1 MTKRAPASPRLAWL
15 WIAVAAIAPFL
26 PTLSHQFTFDDV
38 GLVRHNPAVW
48 HPRPSGAWTT
58 PYWPDRPAAGL
69 YRPWITFSYWL
80 NARLLGSAPAG
91 FRLVN
96 LLLHAGVTLLFWL
109 LLRRLFPARRGPALA
124 AALLFAVHPLHVE
137 AIVSIIGRA
146 ELWAAFWGL
155 AAILIA
161 LPPSTDSSR
170 AHASR
175 RNQPALR
182 IAAAAVIF
190 LLALWSK
197 ESAAGLL
204 LLPAALV
211 LGRRREFPRVE
222 AGAGSTRRHWMLV
235 LAAGG
240 LALLFAFLIRS
251 RVLGHIW
258 GLEPPSLA
266 DNALA
271 HVGTV
276 ERVLSAF
283 GLQWILI
290 GRLLFPWPLAADHS
304 YPQLVPSSSWM
315 LAGGAL
321 ALLGAAAL
329 WWSWRRRDHEVLSGW
344 AILLGGGMVTANVI
358 VPVGTILAERLA
370 YLPSAGALWL
380 LAVLGFRLHERLAG
394 DGASRASAASA
405 RSAAGISAPGRA
417 LRWLVPALALAWG
430 GLLIG
435 RSLTRGAV
443 WKDDLALFR
452 ATVLDSPRSAKAW
465 ANLAVA
471 LLEQNDLEGSLE
483 ASGRS
488 LGLLP
493 GYPPACEVRATA
505 LTRLQRPLEAVEL
518 LRPALR
524 DPRPRARSL
533 IELGNAYLSL
543 GEGASAESAFAA
555 AARHRPAHDLHVL
568 VGRASALALQKRWD
582 ASEAA
587 WSRAAAAAPT
597 NADVR
602 RSWGY
607 ALWQSGSPD
616 RAESLYRE
624 LLRERPADVA
634 VRNDL
639 AWFLARTGRD
649 REEALFHAR
658 AAFASSPTD
667 DHTGTLLLTLARARG
682 CAAARAWADSITM
695 HRPEARPALDRAL
708 EELCPPSSEASRL
721 GP

>member
-1 MTKRAPASPRLAWL
+1 MTKRSPALPRLAWL

-26 PTLSHQFTFDDV
+26 PTLTHQFTFDDG
-38 GLVRHNPAVW
+38 GLVRDNPAVW
-48 HPRPSGAWTT
+48 NASPSAAWTT
-58 PYWPDRPAAGL
+58 PYWPDRPIAGL

-80 NARLLGSAPAG
+80 NARLLGPAPAG
-91 FRLVN
+91 FRAVN

-109 LLRRLFPARRGPALA
+109 LLRRLFPSRSGPALA

-155 AAILIA
+155 AAILLA
-161 LPPSTDSSR
+161 LPPSAESSR

-175 RNQPALR
+175 RNRPGLR
-182 IAAAAVIF
+182 IAAAAVLF

-204 LLPAALV
+204 LLPAALL
-211 LGRRREFPRVE
+211 LGRRREPSRVE
-222 AGAGSTRRHWMLV
+222 AGADPARRHWMLV
-235 LAAGG
+235 LAAGV
-240 LALLFAFLIRS
+240 LALLFAFLVRS
-251 RVLGHIW
+251 RVLGQVW

-271 HVGTV
+271 HVGTA

-283 GLQWILI
+283 GMQWLLI
-290 GRLLFPWPLAADHS
+290 GRLFVPWPLAADHS
-304 YPQLVPSSSWM
+304 YPQLVPSSGWM
-315 LAGGAL
+315 LAGGVL
-321 ALLGAAAL
+321 SFLGAAAL
-329 WWSWRRRDHEVLSGW
+329 WWSWRRRDHELLSGW
-344 AILLGGGMVTANVI
+344 AIILGGGAVTANVI

-380 LAVLGFRLHERLAG
+380 LAVLGSRLHQRLAG
-394 DGASRASAASA
+394 GGAGRASAANA
-405 RSAAGISAPGRA
+405 RSAAGMPSPGRA

-430 GLLIG
+430 GLLVG
-435 RSLTRGAV
+435 RSITRGAV
-443 WKDDLALFR
+443 WRDDLALFQ

-471 LLEQNDLEGSLE
+471 RLEQEDLEGSLD

-488 LGLLP
+488 LELLP
-493 GYPPACEVRATA
+493 GYLPAREVRATA

-524 DPRPRARSL
+524 DSRPRTRSL

-555 AARHRPAHDLHVL
+555 AARHLPANDLHVL
-568 VGRASALALQKRWD
+568 VGRASALALQKRWNE
-582 ASEAA
+582 SEAA
-587 WSRAAAAAPT
+587 WSRAAATAPA

-639 AWFLARTGRD
+639 AWFLARTGRG
-649 REEALFHAR
+649 REEALVHAR
-658 AAFASSPTD
+658 AAFAQSPTD
-667 DHTGTLLLTLARARG
+667 DHAETLLETLVRARG
-682 CAAARAWADSITM
+682 CAAARAWADSITTL
-695 HRPEARPALDRAL
+695 RPEARPALDRAL